1 MGTGDH
7 AEKLLSVLPANKD
20 NLKLDGNPW
29 ELPPAAV
36 VSAGKDSIRGYYNEL
51 RLCGRE
57 PVKMQSLK
65 VVFAGHS
72 GAGKTRCAH
81 DSPVRTTFCAMAG
94 SPCAYRWTTSTV

>member
-7 AEKLLSVLPANKD
+7 AERLLSVLLSKKCSFSA
-20 NLKLDGNPW
+20 GRNPW

-36 VSAGKDSIRGYYNEL
+36 VAAGDDSIRGYYAEL
-51 RLCGRE
+51 KRCSTG

-72 GAGKTRCAH
+72 GAGKTRYAH
-81 DSPVRTTFCAMAG
+81 
-94 SPCAYRWTTSTV
+94 TSK